1 MNNFFITFLSV
12 LLIGLITAS
21 CAQYPGDLVYQ
32 ESTLGKLDDGE
43 MEGMLSV
50 GDLKKHGDFGIGTFD
65 GLDGEMVAVDGEFFQ
80 VDYQGESKNVN
91 EKVKTPFA
99 MVTFFESD
107 KSIRLTGDFNYK
119 LLKTT
124 IDEIL
129 PSRDIIYAIK
139 ITGEYQY
146 LQTRSVPKQEKPYP
160 SLREVVKQQKIFN
173 FKDIKGTAVGFWVP
187 KYMKDIN
194 VPGYHFH
201 FITEDK
207 TSGGHVLEMQITDPT
222 IHVDF
227 NTDLHLSLFDD

>member
-1 MNNFFITFLSV
+1 MNSFVTLISILI
-12 LLIGLITAS
+12 IGLITLS
-21 CAQYPGDLVYQ
+21 CVQHSGDLVYQ

-43 MEGMLSV
+43 MEGMLSM

-65 GLDGEMVAVDGEFFQ
+65 GLDGEMVALDGEFFQ
-80 VDYQGESKNVN
+80 VDYQGESNNVN

-107 KSIRLTGDFNYK
+107 KSIKLTGEFDYK

-139 ITGEYQY
+139 IIGEYQY

-160 SLREVVKQQKIFN
+160 PLREVVKQQKIFN

-187 KYMKDIN
+187 KYMKNIN

-207 TSGGHVLEMQITDPT
+207 TTGGHVLELNIKDPT
-222 IHVDF
+222 VQIDF
-227 NTDLHLSLFDD
+227 NTDLHLSLFED